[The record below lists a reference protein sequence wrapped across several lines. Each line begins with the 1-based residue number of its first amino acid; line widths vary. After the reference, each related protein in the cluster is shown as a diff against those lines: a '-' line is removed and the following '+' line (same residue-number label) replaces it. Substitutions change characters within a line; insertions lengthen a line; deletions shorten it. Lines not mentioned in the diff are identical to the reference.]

1 MSNFSE
7 KNFAENK
14 LVVGSLEVLNDISG
28 KGIKQIKQT
37 VSEVQAQSI
46 AFNKKQED
54 YWSNLIDD
62 GIISVF
68 EKKTFKKEFDA
79 ITQTQA
85 TLYQKAADQKLE
97 NKDYIVDYV
106 KHYNDLY
113 EYLYTTL
120 GLFDDMN
127 SATAIT
133 DRVNF
138 NKQFSDYYASEKVTT
153 LYLSTGL
160 IPSGELYPPY
170 SLKALPLKDGIEL
183 SCLYP
188 AENDLVNTIKCYT
201 WEITKADGSV
211 VTYTTSENSFTYVF
225 DRKVD
230 GYPEKEDLTGWSVRA
245 NVTNVYGEV
254 SEWTEK
260 TLLDLTTYGTWQITA
275 FTTDNVTKEILDRT
289 VIFKLNVTTPS
300 NLTYYGNTKF
310 RISIKR
316 NGISAEGSTST
327 DLPVVTPDTDY
338 YKPDLYSDPL
348 ATENVDKYKTDEV
361 DGYVETD
368 YLFTQTLPLA
378 GQNTS
383 NIANTVY
390 EYKIVAYNEI
400 VTMDALEISV
410 TALCTSLRDIVKA
423 HADYKNLYVE
433 KLSAINAN
441 IGLISQGGF
450 GDFAK
455 QKNYWALSDLKA
467 SDTGLE
473 KDVKAGEFR
482 VGDDENHIQVSYDET
497 NKAKIDFKTSTFEV
511 TADEK
516 TSFNKDVTFNE
527 GIAVTGD
534 IACGTGTVE
543 CKQLNTEEATVLGD
557 AQIQGNT
564 TITGD
569 TTIGTETNQSAVKVN
584 GSGEF
589 TGELM
594 SKGYKV
600 QKQCFT
606 QICHEYP
613 TPDKTNYRYNLLA
626 SIEVP
631 LSFVTVCFNFRIEI
645 QELVHFYSFDYQLL
659 IRYGESSIENAVLRL
674 ENWNLGDFRSYD
686 GNPNFIQA
694 RYTVEN
700 NLLKVW
706 IYSDTGNS
714 LMTTYNSIRLIGKY
728 SYTKN
733 LKFFIGADDWT
744 YYGNVIEYSS
754 SEISKTS
761 MEGEKGV
768 NFQKDC
774 KTDELAITGFGY
786 SGLTYYQFDSS
797 FQNSANEWASYII
810 CNHGDS
816 SSYYHQM
823 LRLSFWSNKMQI
835 QRMVNGALQGWKT
848 FPLLEEDNTFQGYI
862 SAPTVIASSS
872 LRIPIGHSSSTY
884 TDGEIWIN

>member
-211 VTYTTSENSFTYVF
+211 VTYATSENSFTYVF

-230 GYPEKEDLTGWSVRA
+230 GYPEKEDLTSWSVRA

-497 NKAKIDFKTSTFEV
+497 DKAKIDFRTSTFEV

-534 IACGTGTVE
+534 IACGTGIVE

-606 QICHEYP
+606 QIYHNYQEVD
-613 TPDKTNYRYNLLA
+613 TTNYRYTLLA
-626 SIEVP
+626 SLHANIG
-631 LSFVTVCFNFRIEI
+631 NFYN
-645 QELVHFYSFDYQLL
+645 QKVFFTYHLL
-659 IRYGESSIENAVLRL
+659 NLTTYLTINFCLFFRDKVSSMENAQL
-674 ENWNLGDFRSYD
+674 
-686 GNPNFIQA
+686 FILNA
-694 RYTVEN
+694 EGSLVNTSPFDVRN
-700 NLLKVW
+700 CLKVFCSISNSIIDIW
-706 IYSDTGNS
+706 IYSDTAYLPASEYYTEFLWKGKSVPDSSLTGENSDEGWIFYNKKGACSEVCVNTTEGENAFSTLLTETKMGN
-714 LMTTYNSIRLIGKY
+714 LIAT
-728 SYTKN
+728 SYTGN
-733 LKFFIGADDWT
+733 LKYNFNNEINFSGGVQSQCWFNYRNADTGQGTGSASTVT
-744 YYGNVIEYSS
+744 YLFGDYNGSS
-754 SEISKTS
+754 RNSTLE
-761 MEGEKGV
+761 
-768 NFQKDC
+768 
-774 KTDELAITGFGY
+774 A
-786 SGLTYYQFDSS
+786 SS
-797 FQNSANEWASYII
+797 F
-810 CNHGDS
+810 
-816 SSYYHQM
+816 
-823 LRLSFWSNKMQI
+823 
-835 QRMVNGALQGWKT
+835 NGS
-848 FPLLEEDNTFQGYI
+848 GYV